1 MQQATVFQSRERSDD
16 TKHATVKCIIVPRN
30 IRRHKARHCKV
41 YYSPAE
47 HQTTQS
53 TPLYYSHVE
62 DQTTQNT
69 PLYYS
74 HVEDRTTQSTPLY
87 YRHVEDQT
95 TQRTPLYYR
104 HVENQTT
111 QSTPLYYRHVEDQTK
126 QSTALCLCLQ
136 KIRSHK
142 ARRCVC
148 FYRRSGA
155 GRYNR
160 AVTNEAI
167 YAADDTNGGYKL

>member
-95 TQRTPLYYR
+95 
-104 HVENQTT
+104 
-111 QSTPLYYRHVEDQTK
+111 K